1 MKIKKYVVRDMQ
13 EAIKLIREDLG
24 PDAVIVSNYPLPR
37 RGLAGLFAPR
47 QIEVTAALDEP
58 VKQEVRA
65 IAKGESADSSGQ
77 KLLDLLSTF
86 NTTESGISAKGRQDK
101 EGNSEEDSDKISPA
115 FSLMLKKEGKI
126 TVNNELFSKW
136 RRILSGIEIQDSIVN
151 DLLQSVPEVCKESD
165 HGIKSFL
172 AESMTKLL
180 EPFYINPADKKV
192 NVLVGPAGAGKT
204 LTLVKMA
211 AMRTMRDNK
220 QAALITLN
228 GDKVGSL
235 VELKY
240 YGNLIQTPVDSAT
253 DTGELAEALDRHRD
267 KDYIFID
274 TSGVAPNNSGGLL
287 KIKDILESVETEMDI
302 YLVMNST
309 TRLRDLKRCAGGY
322 NKLGYN
328 RFIFTR
334 LDETETLGPL
344 LNLVCN
350 LERPV
355 SYVSFGQKVPD
366 DMVAVTPKKLAGLV
380 LGGVDRYAES
390 GAVAST

>member
-24 PDAVIVSNYPLPR
+24 PDAVIVSSHPLPR
-37 RGLAGLFAPR
+37 RGLAGFFAPR
-47 QIEVTAALDEP
+47 QIEVTAAMDEP
-58 VKQEVRA
+58 VKPAVRA
-65 IAKGESADSSGQ
+65 IAEGEAGDSSAQ
-77 KLLDLLSTF
+77 KLLNLLSTF
-86 NTTESGISAKGRQDK
+86 NTTETGISSKRFEGR
-101 EGNSEEDSDKISPA
+101 EAYSEKDNGRFSPA

-126 TVNNELFSKW
+126 TADNELFNKW
-136 RRILSGIEIQDSIVN
+136 RRILSDIEIQGNIVE
-151 DLLQSVPEVCKESD
+151 DFLQAVPDTSKESD
-165 HGIKSFL
+165 DRIKSYL
-172 AESMTKLL
+172 ADSITKLL
-180 EPFYINPADKKV
+180 EPYYIDPANKKV

-211 AMRTMRDNK
+211 AMRAMRDNK

-228 GDKVGSL
+228 GNKVGSL

-240 YGNLIQTPVDSAT
+240 YGNLIQAPVDSAANA
-253 DTGELAEALDRHRD
+253 GELAEALDRHSD

-274 TSGVAPNNSGGLL
+274 TAGVAPNNSGGLL
-287 KIKDILESVETEMDI
+287 KIKDILESLETEMDI

-309 TRLRDLKRCAGGY
+309 TRLRDLKRCAGGF

-328 RFIFTR
+328 KFVFTR

-344 LNLVCN
+344 LNFVCN

-355 SYVSFGQKVPD
+355 SYVTFGQKVPD
-366 DMVAVTPKKLAGLV
+366 DIVAVTPKKLAGLV